1 MRVDCCRGKLLSMS
15 STRREFVR
23 TSSTAVILAAL
34 GIPKHLWALQ
44 DGEMPVAFTDYTEMF
59 KVEAQAANPTVRCV
73 DLRTLTTWATP
84 NERFYTFHQTT
95 TPEVNA
101 EAWRLRIGGMVERPR
116 ELSLAEIMKRPR
128 REEAVTLECSGNS
141 TRPARMSG
149 LLSNGVWT
157 GVPLAPLLQ
166 ECGLKPEAREVV
178 FLGADL
184 ETEKKFQAGNRE
196 VEAPH
201 GRSVYVQDA
210 LHPDALL
217 AFQLNGQPLPA
228 RQGFPLR
235 LILPGWYG
243 MTQIKW
249 LTHIEV
255 LDRRYEGRHQVR
267 NYLSLR
273 AIDTPDGPVWLDQ
286 SISRTRLKSC
296 VARIVRVREGG
307 GWLYRIS
314 GPAWGGQVPIESV
327 EVRIDDGPWQ
337 RASFGQEQ
345 SRYAWR
351 LWSLAVKDL
360 APGPHTI
367 VSRAADA
374 DGALQP
380 TEEERR
386 TLIASGREDNSMWVR
401 EFVVE

>member
-1 MRVDCCRGKLLSMS
+1 MP
-15 STRREFVR
+15 STRREFIR
-23 TSSTAVILAAL
+23 HSSTTAFVLAAL
-34 GIPKHLWALQ
+34 GIPHDVWALQ
-44 DGEMPVAFTDYTEMF
+44 PGEEAVSFTDYTDMF
-59 KVEAQAANPTVRCV
+59 KIEAQAANPTVRCV
-73 DLRTLTTWATP
+73 DLRTLTSWATP
-84 NERFYTFHQTT
+84 NDQFYTFNQTT
-95 TPEVNA
+95 TPAVNA

-141 TRPARMSG
+141 TRPARMGG

-178 FLGADL
+178 FLGADM

-249 LTHIEV
+249 LSRIEV

-273 AIDTPDGPVWLDQ
+273 SIDTPDGPMWLDQ
-286 SISRTRLKSC
+286 SISKTHLKSF
-296 VARIVRVREGG
+296 VARMVRVRDGS

-314 GPAWGGQVPIESV
+314 GPAWGGQVPIEAV
-327 EVRIDDGPWQ
+327 DVRIDDGPWQ
-337 RASFGQEQ
+337 RATLGTER
-345 SRYAWR
+345 SRYAWT
-351 LWSLAVKDL
+351 LWSFSAKDL
-360 APGPHTI
+360 APGKHTV
-367 VSRAADA
+367 VSRAVDQN
-374 DGALQP
+374 GVLQP
-380 TEEERR
+380 TAEERQKR
-386 TLIASGREDNSMWVR
+386 LASGREDNSMWVR
-401 EFVVE
+401 AIEVDA